1 MDRYPQPSPSTLGGS
16 RSHGGTPIVAGGYFF
31 SGTFPIQKKWMM
43 MIWGSPS
50 DETGAT
56 TIWGGSQLLR
66 KTSRKLIGPKRKP
79 PAFLRDD
86 HDDFTMKIMDF
97 VWLNQCRKQAM
108 TGKGEKK
115 SQKNVTGGWSIL
127 ASATLLKSS

>member
-1 MDRYPQPSPSTLGGS
+1 
-16 RSHGGTPIVAGGYFF
+16 
-31 SGTFPIQKKWMM
+31 M

-50 DETGAT
+50 DETDT

-66 KTSRKLIGPKRKP
+66 NFQETSGRKKP

-97 VWLNQCRKQAM
+97 VWLNQCQKQAM

-115 SQKNVTGGWSIL
+115 NSENVTGGWSIL